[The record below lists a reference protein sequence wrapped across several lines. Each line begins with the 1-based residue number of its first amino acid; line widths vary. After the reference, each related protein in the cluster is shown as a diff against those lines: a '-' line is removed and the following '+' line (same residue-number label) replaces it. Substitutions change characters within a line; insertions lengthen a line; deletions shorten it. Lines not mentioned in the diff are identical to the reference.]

1 MIKDALQYALASAEY
16 CSELRTM
23 LYMIRRALDDNLG
36 LRKYEEEKL
45 EEAFVTLNSLLYKK
59 ENDAYRS
66 YFMFSL
72 SASEEDREKAKE
84 IAYQR
89 YLREGMIVSTYL
101 KDKFD
106 RPAFGKSQEEF
117 RADIEK
123 HFNTK

>member
-1 MIKDALQYALASAEY
+1 MIKDVLQNALANAEY

-23 LYMIRRALDDNLG
+23 LHMIYSALNDDLS

-45 EEAFVTLNSLLYKK
+45 EEALHVFSNLLYKK
-59 ENDAYRS
+59 ENNAYRS
-66 YFMFSL
+66 YFMFGIN
-72 SASEEDREKAKE
+72 ASEGDRERAKE
-84 IAYQR
+84 VAYQR
-89 YLREGMIVSTYL
+89 YLREGMMISSYL

-123 HFNTK
+123 HFNSE